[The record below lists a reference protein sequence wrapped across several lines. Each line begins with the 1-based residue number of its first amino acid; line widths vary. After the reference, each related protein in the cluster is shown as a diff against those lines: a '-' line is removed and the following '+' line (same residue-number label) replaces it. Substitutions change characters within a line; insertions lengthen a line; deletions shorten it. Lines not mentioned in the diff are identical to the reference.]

1 MGNLHVI
8 ARPLRQA
15 LYSRLASVTV
25 VEIFPVWNSDLND
38 VVFEETKVDPDKSLD
53 HLLDDPT
60 AALKWL
66 TTNDIALPPSIG
78 EARHSQEWRSY
89 ARSMIVAELCF
100 TAHIAA
106 SPNSRNL
113 IDSVSIAKSIDP
125 YYKKSADFLP
135 SIANPWPR
143 GVPDYFTY
151 KTCYRCDRSSN
162 LSLSELEYFWQ
173 KEFTLPNL
181 CPKCRYERKKAKET
195 GETFTY

>member
-1 MGNLHVI
+1 MLQKKKRTQDTGRHNICSRKPRFLHQKMGNLHVI

-53 HLLDDPT
+53 HLLDDPA

-89 ARSMIVAELCF
+89 ARSMIVAELYF

-113 IDSVSIAKSIDP
+113 IDSVSIAKSIDS
-125 YYKKSADFLP
+125 YHKKRADFLP

-143 GVPDYFTY
+143 GVPV
-151 KTCYRCDRSSN
+151 CN
-162 LSLSELEYFWQ
+162 I
-173 KEFTLPNL
+173 EFFFMGCITVLYIHESHAIIWI
-181 CPKCRYERKKAKET
+181 K
-195 GETFTY
+195 